1 MKVSIIIPVYNEQGF
16 IKKSIES
23 IINQTTKP
31 QKVIYVNDSSTD
43 ETRNIIKEFS
53 EKHEWIDL
61 IDHESNQE
69 HEPGSKIV
77 KAFNFGLKNLNISY
91 DIICKFDADII
102 IPNNYVERLVNI
114 FSNNNSVGIAGGN
127 LYIFKRGK
135 WLYEKI
141 AAKSHVRGPIK
152 AYRRKCFE
160 EINGLK
166 SSIGWDTLDVLL
178 AQKKGWK
185 IYTDKSLV
193 VKHLKPTG
201 DKYSIKS
208 KILQGQSLYIM
219 RFGIVLSILSL
230 VKSSINNCT
239 PSKLLFGS
247 VGYLIALFKQKPFI
261 VTKEEGYFIRKFRWS
276 VIRKKYLEF

>member
-23 IINQTTKP
+23 VINQTTKP

-69 HEPGSKIV
+69 HEPGSKVV

-114 FSNNNSVGIAGGN
+114 FSNNNNVGIAGGN

-135 WLYEKI
+135 WSYEKI

-152 AYRRKCFE
+152 AYRHKCFE

-166 SSIGWDTLDVLL
+166 SSIGWDTVDVLL

>member
-69 HEPGSKIV
+69 HEPGGKIV

-114 FSNNNSVGIAGGN
+114 FSNNNNVGIAGGN

>member
-16 IKKSIES
+16 IKKSIQS

-53 EKHEWIDL
+53 DKHEWIDL
-61 IDHESNQE
+61 IDYESNQE
-69 HEPGSKIV
+69 HAPGSKIV
-77 KAFNFGLKNLNISY
+77 EAFNFGLKNLNISY
-91 DIICKFDADII
+91 DVICKFDADII

-114 FSNNNSVGIAGGN
+114 FSNNNNVGIAGGN

-219 RFGIVLSILSL
+219 RFGIVLSILLL

>member
-31 QKVIYVNDSSTD
+31 QKVINVNDSSTD

-53 EKHEWIDL
+53 EKYEWIDL

-69 HEPGSKIV
+69 HAPGNKV
-77 KAFNFGLKNLNISY
+77 VEAFNFGLKNLNISY

-114 FSNNNSVGIAGGN
+114 FSNNNNVGIAGGN

-247 VGYLIALFKQKPFI
+247 VGYLIALFNQKPFI

>member
-114 FSNNNSVGIAGGN
+114 FSNNNNVGIAGGN

>member
-23 IINQTTKP
+23 IINQTTNP

-102 IPNNYVERLVNI
+102 IPNNYIERLVNI
-114 FSNNNSVGIAGGN
+114 FSNNNNVGIAGGN

-230 VKSSINNCT
+230 VKSSINNCP

-261 VTKEEGYFIRKFRWS
+261 VKKEEGYFIRKFRWR

>member
-61 IDHESNQE
+61 IDHKSNQE
-69 HEPGSKIV
+69 HAPGRKIV
-77 KAFNFGLKNLNISY
+77 EAFNFGLKNLNISY

-114 FSNNNSVGIAGGN
+114 FSNNNNVGIAGGN

-166 SSIGWDTLDVLL
+166 SSIGWDTVDVLL

-185 IYTDKSLV
+185 IYTDKSLL

-261 VTKEEGYFIRKFRWS
+261 VTKEEGDFIRKLRWN

>member
-1 MKVSIIIPVYNEQGF
+1 MKVSIIIPAYNEQGF

-114 FSNNNSVGIAGGN
+114 FSNNNNVGIAGGN

>member
-1 MKVSIIIPVYNEQGF
+1 MKVSIIIPVYNEQDF
-16 IKKSIES
+16 IKKSIQS
-23 IINQTTKP
+23 LINQTTKP

-53 EKHEWIDL
+53 DKYEWIDL

-69 HEPGSKIV
+69 HEPGGKIV

-114 FSNNNSVGIAGGN
+114 FSNNNNVGIAGGN

-201 DKYSIKS
+201 YNYSIKS

>member
-16 IKKSIES
+16 IKKSIDS

-31 QKVIYVNDSSTD
+31 EKVIYVNDSSTD

-61 IDHESNQE
+61 IDHESNQQ

-114 FSNNNSVGIAGGN
+114 FSNNNNVGIAGGN

>member
-69 HEPGSKIV
+69 HAPGSKIV
-77 KAFNFGLKNLNISY
+77 EAFNFGLKNLNISY

-114 FSNNNSVGIAGGN
+114 FSNNNNVGIAGGN
-127 LYIFKRGK
+127 LYIFKRDK

-141 AAKSHVRGPIK
+141 AAKSHVRGPVK

-166 SSIGWDTLDVLL
+166 SSIGWDTVDVLL

>member
-16 IKKSIES
+16 IKKSIQS
-23 IINQTTKP
+23 IINQTTKA

-53 EKHEWIDL
+53 DKHEWIDL
-61 IDHESNQE
+61 IDHESKQE
-69 HEPGSKIV
+69 HTPGSKV
-77 KAFNFGLKNLNISY
+77 VEAFNFGLKNLNISY

-114 FSNNNSVGIAGGN
+114 FSNNNNVGIAGGN

-261 VTKEEGYFIRKFRWS
+261 VTKEEGYFIRKFRWN
-276 VIRKKYLEF
+276 VIRKKYL

>member
-1 MKVSIIIPVYNEQGF
+1 MKVSIIIPVYNEQGL

-114 FSNNNSVGIAGGN
+114 FSNNNNVGIAGGN

-152 AYRRKCFE
+152 AYRHKCFE

-166 SSIGWDTLDVLL
+166 SSIGWDTVDVLL

>member
-1 MKVSIIIPVYNEQGF
+1 MKVSIIIPVYNEQDF

-31 QKVIYVNDSSTD
+31 HKVIYVNDSSTD
-43 ETRNIIKEFS
+43 KSRSIIEEFS
-53 EKHEWIDL
+53 EKYKWIDL
-61 IDHESNQE
+61 VDHESKQQ
-69 HEPGSKIV
+69 HVPGSKV
-77 KAFNFGLKNLNISY
+77 VDAFNFGLKNLNINY
-91 DIICKFDADII
+91 DVICKFDADII
-102 IPNNYVERLVNI
+102 LPNNYLEKLIDI
-114 FSNNNSVGIAGGN
+114 FSKNKNVGIAGGN

-141 AAKSHVRGPIK
+141 AAKSHVRGRIK
-152 AYRRKCFE
+152 AYRQKCFK

-166 SSIGWDTLDVLL
+166 STIGWDTVDVLL

-185 IYTDKSLV
+185 IYTDKNLI

>member
-1 MKVSIIIPVYNEQGF
+1 MKVSIIIPVYNEQVY

-69 HEPGSKIV
+69 HAPGSKIV
-77 KAFNFGLKNLNISY
+77 EAFNFGLKNLNISY

-114 FSNNNSVGIAGGN
+114 FSNNNNVGIAGGN
-127 LYIFKRGK
+127 LYIFKRDK

-166 SSIGWDTLDVLL
+166 SSIGWDTVDVLL

>member
-1 MKVSIIIPVYNEQGF
+1 MKVSIIIPVYNEEGF

-77 KAFNFGLKNLNISY
+77 KAFNFGFKNLNISY

-102 IPNNYVERLVNI
+102 IPNNYIERLVNI
-114 FSNNNSVGIAGGN
+114 FSNNNNVGIAGGN

>member
-1 MKVSIIIPVYNEQGF
+1 MKVSIIIPVYNEQDF
-16 IKKSIES
+16 IKKSIQS
-23 IINQTTKP
+23 LINQTTKP

-53 EKHEWIDL
+53 DKYEWIDL

-69 HEPGSKIV
+69 HEPGGKIV

-114 FSNNNSVGIAGGN
+114 FSNNNNVGIAGGN

>member
-61 IDHESNQE
+61 IDHESNQQ

-114 FSNNNSVGIAGGN
+114 FSNNNNVGIAGGN

-166 SSIGWDTLDVLL
+166 SSIGWDTVDVLL

>member
-16 IKKSIES
+16 IKKSIQS

-114 FSNNNSVGIAGGN
+114 FSNNNNVGIAGGN

>member
-16 IKKSIES
+16 IKKSIKS

-31 QKVIYVNDSSTD
+31 KKVIYVNDSSTD

-114 FSNNNSVGIAGGN
+114 FSNNNNVGIAGGN
-127 LYIFKRGK
+127 LYVFKRGK

-208 KILQGQSLYIM
+208 KILQGKSLYIM
-219 RFGIVLSILSL
+219 RFGIVLIILSL

>member
-1 MKVSIIIPVYNEQGF
+1 MKVSIIIPVYNEQDF

-53 EKHEWIDL
+53 DKHEWIDL

-114 FSNNNSVGIAGGN
+114 FSNNNNVGIAGGN

-166 SSIGWDTLDVLL
+166 SSIGWDTVDVLL

>member
-69 HEPGSKIV
+69 HEPGSKVV

-114 FSNNNSVGIAGGN
+114 FSNNNNVGIAGGN
-127 LYIFKRGK
+127 LYIFKRDK

>member
-1 MKVSIIIPVYNEQGF
+1 MKVSIIIPVYNEEGF

-69 HEPGSKIV
+69 HEPGSKVV

-114 FSNNNSVGIAGGN
+114 FSNNNNVGIAGGN

-166 SSIGWDTLDVLL
+166 SSIGWDTVDVLL

-261 VTKEEGYFIRKFRWS
+261 VTKEEGYFIRKFRWG
-276 VIRKKYLEF
+276 VIRKNI

>member
-43 ETRNIIKEFS
+43 DTRNIIKEFS

-114 FSNNNSVGIAGGN
+114 FSNNNNVGIAGGN

-166 SSIGWDTLDVLL
+166 SSIGWDTVDVLL

-185 IYTDKSLV
+185 IYTDESLV

>member
-69 HEPGSKIV
+69 HAPGSKIV
-77 KAFNFGLKNLNISY
+77 EAFNFGLKNLNISY

-114 FSNNNSVGIAGGN
+114 FSNNNNVGIAGGN
-127 LYIFKRGK
+127 LYIFKRDK

-141 AAKSHVRGPIK
+141 AAKSHVRGPVK

>member
-69 HEPGSKIV
+69 HAPGSKIV
-77 KAFNFGLKNLNISY
+77 EAFNFGLKNLNISY

-114 FSNNNSVGIAGGN
+114 FSNNNNVGIAGGN
-127 LYIFKRGK
+127 LYIFKRDK

>member
-114 FSNNNSVGIAGGN
+114 FSNNNNVGIAGGN

-166 SSIGWDTLDVLL
+166 SSIGWDTVDVLL

>member
-69 HEPGSKIV
+69 HEPGSKVV

-114 FSNNNSVGIAGGN
+114 FSNNNNVGIAGGN